1 MDTTNLRSE
10 PPSYT
15 SWGSR
20 TRWLAVILAALL
32 FTLLGYLLGSR
43 LNGMQWHE
51 GEAYVFGQDQATIE
65 AGGWDYG
72 ISSSVAW
79 IARDGELHSHGWPE
93 CLTVP
98 DNNTV
103 GELRFATVNVEVPRM
118 SWREVV
124 LVDCGT
130 R

>member
-1 MDTTNLRSE
+1 
-10 PPSYT
+10 
-15 SWGSR
+15 
-20 TRWLAVILAALL
+20 VIFAALVL
-32 FTLLGYLLGSR
+32 TLLGYLLGSR

-51 GEAYVFGQDQATIE
+51 GDAYVFGQDQATIE
-65 AGGWDYG
+65 GGALGYG

-93 CLTVP
+93 CLNVP

-103 GELRFATVNVEVPRM
+103 GELRFATVNVEVPGRR
-118 SWREVV
+118 WREVV
-124 LVDCGT
+124 LVDCST